1 MRTRR
6 TKLSIARRESRELL
20 CFVRL
25 LFALS
30 RQALADGGEMD
41 GREAVSLSLVSAK
54 REKTEQ
60 AGGLLEGESLSK
72 KKKSEKSRG
81 PKEKVSG
88 KAVGRLCS
96 KLRNSTPL

>member
-1 MRTRR
+1 
-6 TKLSIARRESRELL
+6 
-20 CFVRL
+20 
-25 LFALS
+25 
-30 RQALADGGEMD
+30 MD
-41 GREAVSLSLVSAK
+41 EREAVSLSLVSAK

-72 KKKSEKSRG
+72 KKSEKSRG

-96 KLRNSTPL
+96 KLRNSTRL